1 MSSVQPIRMLDAE
14 PHPSFELTELDAP
27 EEDLLGRYLPIG
39 DVAKSIGVNP
49 SVLRF
54 WEQEF
59 PQLRPTKRGNRRYY
73 CSEDVALIR
82 TIQHLLYE
90 EHYTIL
96 GARNKIHEL
105 QIQDKVKETG
115 ILDAQA
121 SAPLQIQAKKSE
133 VDLSSILAELK
144 AIREVL
150 TTAPSV
156 AEKARQERLA
166 KEEADRHA
174 VENFALVSQ
183 DLNAMM
189 AEEVKSQE
197 KESTPVLDD
206 IHVAPLSYDLGALG
220 AESED
225 FLTPSPM
232 IGKMTIRQTVE
243 EVKPLEVVSVE
254 EDPCPFD
261 VPQES
266 TPVVQEESEPVR
278 KAEAELKESKPVEQE
293 IKSVETVKVEE
304 RKPQLVVPPL
314 PGQQKAFTIGMRV
327 QSQKGP
333 SSLIHSS
340 PVYWK
345 K

>member
-1 MSSVQPIRMLDAE
+1 MSSVEPVRMFDTE
-14 PHPSFELTELDAP
+14 PHPSFELTEIDAP
-27 EEDLLGRYLPIG
+27 EEELLGRYLSIG

-105 QIQDKVKETG
+105 QIKDKVKETG
-115 ILDAQA
+115 ILDAHT
-121 SAPLQIQAKKSE
+121 SAPLQVQTKPVAPQ
-133 VDLSSILAELK
+133 VDLGAILAELK

-150 TTAPSV
+150 AAAPGEY
-156 AEKARQERLA
+156 EKARQERLA
-166 KEEADRHA
+166 KEEADRRA
-174 VENFALVSQ
+174 VEDFALVSQ
-183 DLNAMM
+183 DLSALI
-189 AEEVKSQE
+189 AEEAKAQVQE
-197 KESTPVLDD
+197 PVAK
-206 IHVAPLSYDLGALG
+206 IEEIQVAPLSYDLGALG

-232 IGKMTIRQTVE
+232 IGKMPVRVE
-243 EVKPLEVVSVE
+243 TPAMTESEPEVEPVLEESH
-254 EDPCPFD
+254 EDECPFD
-261 VPQES
+261 VPVVEEKAS
-266 TPVVQEESEPVR
+266 EVEVVEPEPVVEVKPEEP
-278 KAEAELKESKPVEQE
+278 AKEEKPQVQ
-293 IKSVETVKVEE
+293 
-304 RKPQLVVPPL
+304 KPQLNVPPL

-327 QSQKGP
+327 QTQRAP
-333 SSLIHSS
+333 SSLIHAS
-340 PVYWK
+340 PLYWK

>member
-1 MSSVQPIRMLDAE
+1 MSSVEPVRMLDAE

-27 EEDLLGRYLPIG
+27 EEELLGRYLPIG

-115 ILDAQA
+115 ILDAHT
-121 SAPLQIQAKKSE
+121 SAPLQPKPKKPE
-133 VDLSSILAELK
+133 VDLGAILAELK

-150 TTAPSV
+150 TTAPGV
-156 AEKARQERLA
+156 AERARQERLA

-183 DLNAMM
+183 DLHALM
-189 AEEVKSQE
+189 AEEAKTQE
-197 KESTPVLDD
+197 KEPVPVQEE
-206 IHVAPLSYDLGALG
+206 IQVAPLSYDLGALG

-232 IGKMTIRQTVE
+232 IGKMTIRHPVQDEPKQEQVESVEEDLCPFDVPETVESEPVVVEEQAPVIEEVAEVVE
-243 EVKPLEVVSVE
+243 EVKPVEVVK
-254 EDPCPFD
+254 
-261 VPQES
+261 
-266 TPVVQEESEPVR
+266 T
-278 KAEAELKESKPVEQE
+278 
-293 IKSVETVKVEE
+293 EE

-327 QSQKGP
+327 QTQKGP

>member
-1 MSSVQPIRMLDAE
+1 M
-14 PHPSFELTELDAP
+14 
-27 EEDLLGRYLPIG
+27 
-39 DVAKSIGVNP
+39 
-49 SVLRF
+49 RF

-115 ILDAQA
+115 ILDAHT
-121 SAPLQIQAKKSE
+121 SAPLQTKPKAPE
-133 VDLSSILAELK
+133 VDLGAILAELK
-144 AIREVL
+144 AIRAVL

-166 KEEADRHA
+166 KEEAERHA

-189 AEEVKSQE
+189 AAEEAKIQE
-197 KESTPVLDD
+197 KEVVAVQEE

-232 IGKMTIRQTVE
+232 IGKMTIGQTVVE
-243 EVKPLEVVSVE
+243 EVKPEPTPAE
-254 EDPCPFD
+254 EDDPCPFD
-261 VPQES
+261 VPVS
-266 TPVVQEESEPVR
+266 TETIPVEESIVENAVEETAALQEP
-278 KAEAELKESKPVEQE
+278 KPVE
-293 IKSVETVKVEE
+293 KVTVEE

-314 PGQQKAFTIGMRV
+314 PGQQKTFTIGMRV
-327 QSQKGP
+327 QTQKGP